1 MTSEEIFMLEL
12 YDEYNETL
20 DLFREDCANMKQV
33 LSALDD
39 IGENISEL
47 LAPVAVEAEQLVKFC
62 NNARNF
68 EEKRQEQSG
77 EQPK

>member
-1 MTSEEIFMLEL
+1 
-12 YDEYNETL
+12 
-20 DLFREDCANMKQV
+20 MKQV

-62 NNARNF
+62 NNARSF